1 MKKILLAALVIIM
14 GASSAMAQSRVYA
27 KDLEG
32 TTWKMVFDLKK
43 EADSV
48 FERIALNAVDGL
60 MDEIDIRFE
69 FQKNQK
75 LIVDVNAFGDN
86 EEQEESTW
94 SVNDKGQL
102 WLGSTDSFDA
112 DDETVF
118 MRDGDRLIAFEM
130 EKGRLTRKD
139 SIQLVLV
146 AK

>member
-48 FERIALNAVDGL
+48 FERIALNAVDGF

-102 WLGSTDSFDA
+102 WLGETDSFSA
-112 DDETVF
+112 DDDTVF
-118 MRDGDRLIAFEM
+118 LRDGDNLVAYEM

-139 SIQLVLV
+139 SIRLVLV
-146 AK
+146 TK

>member
-43 EADSV
+43 EADSA
-48 FERIALNAVDGL
+48 FERIALNAVDGF
-60 MDEIDIRFE
+60 MGEIDIRFE

-75 LIVDVNAFGDN
+75 LVVDVNAFGDN

-94 SVNDKGQL
+94 SINDKGQL
-102 WLGSTDSFDA
+102 WLGETDSFSA
-112 DDETVF
+112 DDDTVF
-118 MRDGDRLIAFEM
+118 LRDGDNLVAYEM

-139 SIQLVLV
+139 SIRLVLV
-146 AK
+146 TK